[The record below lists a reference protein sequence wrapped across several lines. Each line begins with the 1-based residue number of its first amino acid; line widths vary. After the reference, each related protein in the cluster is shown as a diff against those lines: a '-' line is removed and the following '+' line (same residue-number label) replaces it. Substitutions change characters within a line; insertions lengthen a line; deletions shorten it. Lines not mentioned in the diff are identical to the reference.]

1 MCPPLLQS
9 RCCHLTFESLGA
21 DLIGEPYVAIKS
33 VLLGWR
39 MSNGV
44 LLVVWLAWVRELK
57 IEGDCCCGCLLLVVL
72 PDVGNVGNSLDFFFF
87 FFFLSLIFGK

>member
-1 MCPPLLQS
+1 
-9 RCCHLTFESLGA
+9 
-21 DLIGEPYVAIKS
+21 
-33 VLLGWR
+33 

-72 PDVGNVGNSLDFFFF
+72 PEVSGVGDSLGIFFFSYF
-87 FFFLSLIFGK
+87 WQVE

>member
-9 RCCHLTFESLGA
+9 RSCHLTSESLGA
-21 DLIGEPYVAIKS
+21 DSIGDPYVAIKS

-72 PDVGNVGNSLDFFFF
+72 PEVGNVGNSLGIFFFSYF
-87 FFFLSLIFGK
+87 WQVE

>member
-9 RCCHLTFESLGA
+9 RSCRLTSRSLGA
-21 DLIGEPYVAIKS
+21 DSIGEPCAAIKS
-33 VLLGWR
+33 VLLCRR

-72 PDVGNVGNSLDFFFF
+72 PEVSGVGDSLGIFF
-87 FFFLSLIFGK
+87 SLIFGK